1 MIRTA
6 AVLVALAAAA
16 AAHAQSA
23 DAIVGAWRT
32 ADGQGDVEIERCGD
46 AVCGTLVRVEV
57 AGVDVPRDV
66 NNPDRAERDRRLQ
79 GLEILSGLE
88 YAGGGQW
95 RGGTIYDPDSGHT
108 YSVKAELDGPD
119 TLKLRGYVLV
129 PLFGRTAT
137 WYRVGSGKEPPPRQ
151 APVS

>member
-1 MIRTA
+1 MIRAA

-23 DAIVGAWRT
+23 DAIVGTWRT

-46 AVCGTLVRVEV
+46 AFCGSLVRVEV
-57 AGVDVPRDV
+57 EGVDVPRDV
-66 NNPDRAERDRRLQ
+66 NNPDPDQRRRRLK
-79 GLEILSGLE
+79 GLRIVSGLE
-88 YAGGGQW
+88 YDGGGEW
-95 RGGTIYDPDSGHT
+95 KDGSIYDPDSGHT
-108 YSVKAELDGPD
+108 YKARAELEGPD

-129 PLFGRTAT
+129 PLFGRTET

-151 APVS
+151 APAS